1 MISKPLNPLPP
12 ETVLGPSAKPSVWQI
27 ARGVLGV
34 MGPSL
39 LLLAIVVGAP
49 IAALS
54 GRLFQPSRSLAA
66 AAMQAVG
73 LFGLVFPW
81 LYMLFLRPLHRRWGT
96 TAEERAK
103 RLPSDDAVPHP
114 ERRLTR
120 AITVYAPVQ
129 VVWPWLAQLG
139 QDRGGF
145 YSYDWLENLAG
156 CNIHSADRIHPE
168 WQQRVVGD
176 KVMLAPSLGME
187 VNVFEPNRTMVLQQW
202 WGFNLEAVDAQTTRF
217 YARSYDMAYPV
228 QLLYILFIEIPHLIM
243 EHRMMYGI
251 KRRAEQQ
258 FKAEKE
264 AQSKG

>member
-1 MISKPLNPLPP
+1 MSDNASTLPSQTAP
-12 ETVLGPSAKPSVWQI
+12 EAPGKFSIWQI
-27 ARGVLGV
+27 ARGILGV

-39 LLLAIVVGAP
+39 LLLAIVVGGLV
-49 IAALS
+49 AALS
-54 GRLFQPSRSLAA
+54 GRLFQPPRSLAA
-66 AAMQAVG
+66 AAMQVVG

-81 LYMLFLRPLHRRWGT
+81 LYMLWLRPWHRGWGA

-103 RLPSDDAVPHP
+103 ALPSDAAVPHP
-114 ERRLTR
+114 KRRLTR
-120 AITVYAPVQ
+120 AVTIHAPVEI
-129 VVWPWLAQLG
+129 VWPWLAQIG

-168 WQQRVVGD
+168 WQQRALGD
-176 KVMLAPSLGME
+176 RVMLAPSIGME

-217 YARSYDMAYPV
+217 YARSYDMPYPV
-228 QLLYILFIEIPHLIM
+228 QLLYILLIEIPHLIM
-243 EHRMMYGI
+243 EHKMLHGI

-258 FKAEKE
+258 FKAT
-264 AQSKG
+264 AS